1 MQIEFGVKKMG
12 DLNLWPYHPAL
23 IPSVYKQPGFQDLTI
38 FLQSRSLTLLKSLTA
53 FLGVFF
59 LLQPGYSLSQNMA
72 YFIRVA
78 SPSCLGCC
86 AFYAWTYLLEDTQ
99 HILDN
104 VANTAAHWMFLLE
117 LRQGVCFRVDLAI
130 HYLLAEFLLNSS
142 NYTHSSVYLVI
153 SDSVRALMM
162 PLPLINSDVLIRH
175 FR

>member
-1 MQIEFGVKKMG
+1 
-12 DLNLWPYHPAL
+12 
-23 IPSVYKQPGFQDLTI
+23 
-38 FLQSRSLTLLKSLTA
+38 
-53 FLGVFF
+53 
-59 LLQPGYSLSQNMA
+59 MA

-104 VANTAAHWMFLLE
+104 VANTAAHWMFLFE

-142 NYTHSSVYLVI
+142 NYTHSSVCLVI

-175 FR
+175 IR